1 MDCQTHEQRLK
12 EIEAMLIGKDEVKAK
27 ILERLGKLEA
37 RIEKLDAEFNR
48 IIEILAEQTQC
59 IINALEEEEGKQ

>member
-37 RIEKLDAEFNR
+37 RIENLEELLADIKAGAKVVLDTLDAR
-48 IIEILAEQTQC
+48 
-59 IINALEEEEGKQ
+59 EGK